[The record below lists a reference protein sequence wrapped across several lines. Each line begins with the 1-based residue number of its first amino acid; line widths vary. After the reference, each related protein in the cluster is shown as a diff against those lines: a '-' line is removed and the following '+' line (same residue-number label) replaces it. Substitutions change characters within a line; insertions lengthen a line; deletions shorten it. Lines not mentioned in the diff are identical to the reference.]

1 MPAPALASRAKSSF
15 AQAET
20 GGFDPD
26 EELENQLPAPAG
38 AMSMVV
44 NLRSQ
49 RGYVYRNGVRIAT
62 TTISSGKPGYRTPT
76 GTFTV
81 LEKQRIHHSN
91 KYDNA
96 PMPFM
101 QRLSWWG
108 LALHGGH
115 VPGYPAS
122 HGCVRMPQSFAQWLY
137 SQPTM
142 GMTVSIVN
150 QKTREENTAIAS
162 GEDRLGDEADRSR
175 KAGDLHVTKFWSGRR
190 GPNVPATL
198 EPVAGAAAAM
208 PAALPERT
216 GEDEAGDASGDSPN
230 AGNVYRSPDQRQDDE
245 RYPGQAQTRDDIDR
259 SREGP
264 PPNLP
269 PADLPPQD
277 LPQPPG

>member
-1 MPAPALASRAKSSF
+1 MPVPALASRAKASF
-15 AQAET
+15 AQAEA
-20 GGFDPD
+20 GGLEPD
-26 EELENQLPAPAG
+26 DELENQLPAPAG
-38 AMSMVV
+38 AISMVV

-49 RGYVYRNGVRIAT
+49 LGYVYRDGVRIAT
-62 TTISSGKPGYRTPT
+62 TTISSGKRGYRTPT
-76 GTFTV
+76 GTYTV
-81 LEKQRIHHSN
+81 LEKQKIHHSN

-122 HGCVRMPQSFAQWLY
+122 HGCVRMPQSFARWLY

-150 QKTREENTAIAS
+150 QRTREENTAIAS

-190 GPNVPATL
+190 GSNAPSTL

-208 PAALPERT
+208 PSALPERT
-216 GEDEAGDASGDSPN
+216 GEGEADDESGD
-230 AGNVYRSPDQRQDDE
+230 RSDYGGHPVQYQ
-245 RYPGQAQTRDDIDR
+245 GRDDR
-259 SREGP
+259 YQEV
-264 PPNLP
+264 
-269 PADLPPQD
+269 PPQD